1 MFKFLISKIFSDLF
15 YNLWKLIFI
24 NMQVSW
30 QTIWS
35 RIEYLHNLFSYLLQI
50 NLYLWS
56 KIPQIPRYILLP
68 VFLDKNVLCPPLFWQ
83 CESHPSRLTSGRGL
97 FSPLFMS
104 TFSVWDFLVLLF
116 LFTGLRAPD
125 HSVLRKQNRGL
136 TVAEVRL
143 AFMMVL
149 VWGGT
154 EWAGWGNY

>member
-1 MFKFLISKIFSDLF
+1 MFKFLISVKFFQF
-15 YNLWKLIFI
+15 YNLGKLIFI

-35 RIEYLHNLFSYLLQI
+35 HIKYLHNLFSYLLQI

-68 VFLDKNVLCPPLFWQ
+68 VFPGQKRSLSPSFLAMWVSPFLAHLRRRPLLPFSWAPSQ
-83 CESHPSRLTSGRGL
+83 FES
-97 FSPLFMS
+97 
-104 TFSVWDFLVLLF
+104 FLVLLF

-136 TVAEVRL
+136 AMAEVRL

-149 VWGGT
+149 IWGGM